1 MDDRASHGLESVHVI
16 VMTGGSR
23 THDRIFRTLVS
34 YFELYRILLS
44 GSKKWPMF
52 AKIGCFLFR
61 LSDIPLSR
69 RTFTER

>member
-1 MDDRASHGLESVHVI
+1 MDDRASHGLESVHVV

-23 THDRIFRTLVS
+23 TYSRIFRTLVS
-34 YFELYRILLS
+34 YSELYRTLLS

-52 AKIGCFLFR
+52 AKIGCFLLR
-61 LSDIPLSR
+61 LSDTPLSR